1 MAEQKAQ
8 EVAAANKAAAA
19 AKKKAQEEA
28 AAKKAAEAAAAAAKK
43 AAEAAAAAKK
53 AKEAAA
59 AAAKKAEK
67 EAAAKKKAKEVAAA
81 AKHAQAAAPTRTRFV
96 PPDRRMRSAATQPL
110 PTGLRLFCLR
120 PLLRLRLDHSVL
132 YAYLSPFLV
141 VFWHHVCAVF
151 LLTLVVC
158 SSLVRVLPPRKC
170 VRIFCQLIY
179 SLCLFVSSFHIVY
192 LQRFADL
199 L

>member
-19 AKKKAQEEA
+19 AKKKAQEE
-28 AAKKAAEAAAAAAKK
+28 

-132 YAYLSPFLV
+132 NAYLSPFLV

-151 LLTLVVC
+151 LLT
-158 SSLVRVLPPRKC
+158 
-170 VRIFCQLIY
+170 
-179 SLCLFVSSFHIVY
+179 
-192 LQRFADL
+192 
-199 L
+199 

>member
-1 MAEQKAQ
+1 MRIWYGSVAEQKAQ

-28 AAKKAAEAAAAAAKK
+28 AAKKAAEAAAAA
-43 AAEAAAAAKK
+43 KK
-53 AKEAAA
+53 AKEAAAA

-151 LLTLVVC
+151 LLT
-158 SSLVRVLPPRKC
+158 
-170 VRIFCQLIY
+170 
-179 SLCLFVSSFHIVY
+179 
-192 LQRFADL
+192 
-199 L
+199 